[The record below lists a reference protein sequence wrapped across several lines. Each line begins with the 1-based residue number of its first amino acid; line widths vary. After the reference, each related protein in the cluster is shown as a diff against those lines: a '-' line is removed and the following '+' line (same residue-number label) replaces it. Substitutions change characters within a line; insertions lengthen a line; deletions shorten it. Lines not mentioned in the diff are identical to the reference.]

1 MEKVTEKP
9 VSIPP
14 EKTGSSVS
22 PDVADPGLR
31 ETGKRFSSLLRKSG
45 REKTPAS
52 MEKVRKHIDKGLD
65 SVKKRL
71 DSALPDEDAHV
82 RERRGKS
89 HKDRGSDAAQVD
101 RLADRQTGRSGGS
114 HVGESHKDRG
124 SDAAQV
130 DRLAD
135 RQTGRSGGSHVG
147 KSHKDHKSDAA
158 QTDRLADRQ
167 TDQLGG
173 SHVGESHKDH
183 KSDAAQTGLLDPA
196 AMGHIAHP
204 GSSASVDAPQ
214 ATPDTAAAAHDIG
227 EVAKQIAERILV
239 TAPGSGTHQEVRI
252 QLKSSVLDGS
262 DVRIFREGGEL
273 KVVFVAGGKD
283 AENFIEQNKGQLQ
296 QALGDRL
303 KDERIQISVETR
315 QGSAAESEHNEGRSR
330 QQYVAPD
337 YESSN
342 DSQDR

>member
-130 DRLAD
+130 
-135 RQTGRSGGSHVG
+135 
-147 KSHKDHKSDAA
+147 
-158 QTDRLADRQ
+158 DRLADRQ